1 MLYDIKTIIRYDTIY
16 LHIYYAHMGISAV
29 FTGYCSITLITVIF
43 DIPQDFGNK
52 VIPVTVDW

>member
-1 MLYDIKTIIRYDTIY
+1 
-16 LHIYYAHMGISAV
+16 MGISAV
-29 FTGYCSITLITVIF
+29 FTGYCSITLVTVIF